1 MKLSRGL
8 VSIDQLT
15 QQDAMEI
22 SDRAA
27 FYKKRFQLGKDKK
40 VGGLNGLTMIN
51 MFLEP
56 STRTRISF
64 ESAAKRMGMLVSN
77 IIADA
82 SAMTK
87 GESQVD
93 TIRTLSAMNFDVLV
107 MRTSENNLP
116 YHLSSHMSGAI
127 VNAGDGTNEH
137 PTQALLDYHTMR
149 EAGCV
154 GNAKVTIVGNLAHS
168 RVARSNAKLLVKMEY
183 EVALCGPE
191 PWLPD
196 LQDWGLVDEHGK
208 PMVQLYTNLEEAV
221 ADAAFVMTLRVQKER
236 FSDTHRGLIDLKEY
250 NEKYGI
256 KNATLKDDQLLLHP
270 GPVNRGVE
278 LDDDMVY
285 GKQSLILNQVENGVA
300 VRSAVL
306 EHILR
311 Q

>member
-8 VSIDQLT
+8 VSVDQLRK
-15 QQDAMEI
+15 QDVLEI
-22 SDRAA
+22 CDRAA
-27 FYKKRFQLGKDKK
+27 FYKKRFQKGKDKK

-64 ESAAKRMGMLVSN
+64 ETAAKRMGMLVSN

-93 TIRTLSAMNFDVLV
+93 TIRTLDAMNFDVLI
-107 MRTSENNLP
+107 MRTSENDLP
-116 YHLSSHMSGAI
+116 YKLSAHMDGAI
-127 VNAGDGTNEH
+127 INAGDGTNEH
-137 PTQALLDYHTMR
+137 PTQALLDLHTIR
-149 EAGCV
+149 ETGLV
-154 GNAKVTIVGNLAHS
+154 NGGTITIVGNLAHS
-168 RVARSNAKLLVKMEY
+168 RVARSNAKLLCKMGY
-183 EVALCGPE
+183 DVRLCGPE
-191 PWLPD
+191 AWLPSLD
-196 LQDWGLVDEHGK
+196 DWGLVSDDREFGAG
-208 PMVQLYTNLEEAV
+208 LYTNLDEAV
-221 ADAAFVMTLRVQKER
+221 HDADIIMTLRVQKER
-236 FSDTHRGLIDLKEY
+236 FSDTHRGLVDLREY
-250 NEKYGI
+250 NQEYGI
-256 KNATLKDDQLLLHP
+256 KHDTLAPSQLLMHP
-270 GPVNRGVE
+270 GPVNRGTE

-300 VRSAVL
+300 VRSAIL

>member
-8 VSIDQLT
+8 VSVDQLI
-15 QQDAMEI
+15 QQDITEI

-149 EAGCV
+149 EAGSI
-154 GNAKVTIVGNLAHS
+154 GPAKVTIVGNLAHS
-168 RVARSNAKLLVKMEY
+168 RVARSNAKLLVKMGY

-191 PWLPD
+191 AWLPN
-196 LQDWGLVDEHGK
+196 LTDWGLADEQVSLHTDL
-208 PMVQLYTNLEEAV
+208 QEAIKE
-221 ADAAFVMTLRVQKER
+221 ASFVMTLRVQKER
-236 FSDTHRGLIDLKEY
+236 FSDTHRGLIDLREY
-250 NEKYGI
+250 NEQYGI
-256 KNATLKDDQLLLHP
+256 KNDTLEDWQKLLHP
-270 GPVNRGVE
+270 GPVNRGTE
-278 LDDDMVY
+278 IDDDMVY